1 MDSIADGFFAFDRE
15 WRITHVNDAALRHF
29 RKTREEMVGR
39 GFFEVFP
46 AARGTVYEA
55 EYRRSMESGEPVHFE
70 APSTLSDRM
79 MELHA
84 YPGPDNMTIL
94 FRDVTERNRMAAALR
109 EAHERAAWLA
119 RFPEENPNPVT
130 RVSSEGNVLYRNP
143 AAAQLPGWAC
153 EVGQPL
159 PAPLLPLVGQAMT
172 EKQEA
177 ELEVELGGR
186 FYSVSVSPS
195 PGERYVNVYGRD
207 ITERKRA
214 EEALRESEQRLRF
227 HIENSP
233 LAVVEWDANF
243 IVSRW
248 SKEAERVYGW
258 NADEVI
264 GKRIDTLNLVYQED
278 LPIVERTMARLT
290 GGKERTVV
298 SSNRNYTK
306 SGAVI
311 EAVWYNSVLL
321 DAQGTMSSVLSLV
334 LDVTERKRMEDDLR
348 RSRDD
353 LEMRVQERTE
363 ELERSHQRLQELAS
377 QLLQAQEKERKRI
390 AIELHDSLL
399 SELAAMKYLFEAK
412 VMRLKKGELA
422 DPNDFNRVTEI
433 MQKVIKDARG
443 IMNNLRPSILDEM
456 GLIPTIQW
464 LSEEYQK
471 AYSHIQ
477 IRKQVEVLEKDIPE
491 VLKVVIFRVL
501 QEALNNFAKHGRGN
515 LVELSL
521 LKSGDTLHFGIR
533 DNGQGF
539 DAGNV
544 QKGLGLESMR
554 ERVEISGGSYQMESA
569 VGKGTTIRASWSL
582 GGKG

>member
-1 MDSIADGFFAFDRE
+1 
-15 WRITHVNDAALRHF
+15 
-29 RKTREEMVGR
+29 
-39 GFFEVFP
+39 
-46 AARGTVYEA
+46 
-55 EYRRSMESGEPVHFE
+55 
-70 APSTLSDRM
+70 M

-94 FRDVTERNRMAAALR
+94 FRDVTERNRMVTALR

-119 RFPEENPNPVT
+119 RFPEENPNPVV
-130 RVSSEGNVLYRNP
+130 RVSSEGEVLYRNP

-207 ITERKRA
+207 ITEHKRA

-264 GKRIDTLNLVYQED
+264 GKRIDTLNMVYQED

-311 EAVWYNSVLL
+311 ECVWYNSVLL

-363 ELERSHQRLQELAS
+363 ELEKSHQRLQELAS

-456 GLIPTIQW
+456 GLIPTIGW

-471 AYSHIQ
+471 AYSHIR
-477 IRKQVEVLEKDIPE
+477 IRKQLEALEKDIPE

-539 DAGNV
+539 DVGNV

-582 GGKG
+582 GGEG